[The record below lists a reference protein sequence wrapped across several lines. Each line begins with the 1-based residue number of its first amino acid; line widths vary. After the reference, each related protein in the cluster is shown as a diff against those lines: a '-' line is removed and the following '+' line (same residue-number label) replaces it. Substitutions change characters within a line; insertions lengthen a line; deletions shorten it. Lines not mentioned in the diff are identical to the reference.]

1 MQWTQ
6 AEFTITDQ
14 WDRLDVDAVHRF
26 LHDSYWA
33 KGISKSIVEKA
44 LRNSV
49 CFGLFD
55 GAAQIGFARA
65 VTDRATFAYLA
76 DVFVLPSHRGRGL
89 AKWLVSCVLAHPE
102 LQGFRRW
109 MLATVDAHGLYRKLG
124 FTPLTNTDRYM
135 EIHDPNVYLRGCP

>member
-1 MQWTQ
+1 M
-6 AEFTITDQ
+6 
-14 WDRLDVDAVHRF
+14 VHRF

-109 MLATVDAHGLYRKLG
+109 MLATVDAHGLYQKLG
-124 FTPLTNTDRYM
+124 FTPPANTDHYM
-135 EIHDPNVYLRGCP
+135 EIHDPDVYMRGRP